1 MTIDIQSTVEAIPET
16 ALAWHL
22 SGKGAIL
29 ATVVET
35 WGSAPRRVG
44 GQLVV
49 SAEGEIEG
57 SVSGGCVEGAVIFE
71 AMDALETGQS
81 KLLDY
86 GVSDGDAFAVG
97 LACGGRIRV
106 LLEPVGPV
114 LPAALLEELVS
125 CRAKRCAVA
134 YFVNVETGERGLAY
148 EGHETRMRMDRSG
161 FEEDG
166 KTFVAVHNPPLR
178 MAVVGGVHIAQA
190 LVPIAKIAG
199 FDPIVIDPREGF
211 GSPARFPGAQ
221 IINEWPDEALAELGK
236 DHRTALV
243 LLTHDPKLDDP
254 ALEFALKSDYF
265 YIGAL
270 GSKRT
275 HAQRVERFQE

>member
-1 MTIDIQSTVEAIPET
+1 
-16 ALAWHL
+16 
-22 SGKGAIL
+22 
-29 ATVVET
+29 
-35 WGSAPRRVG
+35 
-44 GQLVV
+44 
-49 SAEGEIEG
+49 
-57 SVSGGCVEGAVIFE
+57 
-71 AMDALETGQS
+71 
-81 KLLDY
+81 
-86 GVSDGDAFAVG
+86 
-97 LACGGRIRV
+97 
-106 LLEPVGPV
+106 
-114 LPAALLEELVS
+114 
-125 CRAKRCAVA
+125 
-134 YFVNVETGERGLAY
+134 
-148 EGHETRMRMDRSG
+148 MDRSG

-275 HAQRVERFQE
+275 HAQRVDGFKKTDFQRPKSRGFTVLLVEYWRSNTFGDCCVYSGRDGAKSEVGWMIFAEVTLEEAEGAILAHSISCSGERLKKVPFLGRSILSLRAGEQNGSQLPALLRMILMKMLPLIFWQMLCWIMNGKD